1 MAFQMPTNIQANEGD
16 FIPGKEN
23 IEPVGDDSENGNPP
37 AGNPPGNPPANDD
50 LALIES
56 LKARLGIDF
65 KDFDDL
71 KSKMQP
77 AAPVKP
83 ADAEPTDE
91 DLIPYFVKGGGTEDE
106 WKSIK
111 EKLTKDPA
119 ELSREA
125 KIDEYKT
132 EFGLNDDE
140 AELMY
145 KSRYFVADEDGDDF
159 FSEAQK
165 KVGEKLRER
174 TANSYKSKLE
184 KKLNAALNAFK
195 AEKNAA
201 KSIQDYAAEVEATV
215 SAFPKKFD
223 FTVGQEN
230 EGDGQKKVD
239 FNLSDEDLAEIKKSL
254 SDPAEVAKMIYKDKN
269 THNLNNIAELLM
281 WRKLGSKFFN
291 HAYGQGANDIS
302 QKVVGVFPSVAS
314 ILPSRGDG
322 GGNNE
327 KNKIQQHNRAV
338 SEKMFAKRV

>member
-1 MAFQMPTNIQANEGD
+1 MAFQMPTTIQAKEGD

-23 IEPVGDDSENGNPP
+23 VEPVGDDSGNPP
-37 AGNPPGNPPANDD
+37 AGNPPANPAANDD
-50 LALIES
+50 SALIES
-56 LKARLGIDF
+56 LKAKLGIDF

-77 AAPVKP
+77 TAPPKP

-91 DLIPYFVKGGGTEDE
+91 ELIPYFVKGGGTEDE

-111 EKLTKDPA
+111 EKLTKDPS

-125 KIDEYKT
+125 KIEEYKT
-132 EFGLNDDE
+132 EFGLSDE
-140 AELMY
+140 DAELMY

-165 KVGEKLRER
+165 KVGETLRER
-174 TANSYKSKLE
+174 TAKAYKSKLE

-239 FNLSDEDLAEIKKSL
+239 FNLTDEDLAEIKKSL

-322 GGNNE
+322 GGNE
-327 KNKIQQHNRAV
+327 KSKIQQHNRET
-338 SEKMFAKRV
+338 SRKMFKPRV